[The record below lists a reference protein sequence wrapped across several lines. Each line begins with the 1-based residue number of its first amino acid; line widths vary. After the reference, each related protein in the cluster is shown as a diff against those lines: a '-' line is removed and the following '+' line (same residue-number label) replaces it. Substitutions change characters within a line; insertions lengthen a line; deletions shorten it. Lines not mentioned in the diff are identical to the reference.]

1 MGLIDLVRKGVIEI
15 WEDVY
20 DARLDDKA
28 APDLGDIV
36 KGKEEP
42 IYSNPEEFFRRT
54 YMTSSMR
61 DLIEDVSETLAKA
74 KGGTI
79 FLLTSLFGGGKTHT
93 QIALYHA
100 FNSPEKL
107 KALELEADSPEKLK
121 ALELVAKIAEAG
133 KPIIVVMDG
142 SRADLVPHPK
152 EPFKAEGFTIKTIW
166 GMLAYRL
173 GAYAKIKH
181 LDSEK
186 APAPDVS
193 LLRNLLSEAKEPL
206 LILMDEVVHY
216 IFNMYKS
223 PELRDYGERVKLFL
237 DFLARAVEDTPRTAL
252 VVSVQAEYR
261 IVEGQRQLFEEKV
274 FEDYAR
280 MVLTVLTREST
291 RIITPVSPEDV
302 VKVLRRRLF
311 KRIPEDKAMD
321 ARDKL
326 YGGYRESPE
335 LFGVESEWQFSP
347 GEAGRLIS
355 AKDAYPFH
363 PKYVEVLQ
371 EFVTRNR
378 DLQKTRDAVRITR
391 KVVRRLLKGREDFDF
406 IMPWHIDLKDAD
418 IRNRVLTDS
427 YGEFRDVA
435 SRDIVSEDG
444 RLGSV
449 VECSKPPL
457 ALKIATVVLLKTYTY
472 ETFKEPLKVF
482 PDKKSI
488 ALMVFEPETFA
499 REKWTPLDIETA
511 IDEMRGALPHF
522 VEENGRYWFTPYYP
536 VIEYV
541 EKRAEELLKGPKT
554 KLYEVLKDSVK
565 GLLLKMEK
573 RGPIERGEVFDERNV
588 VIVGYGDYVW
598 KEVLVKDDPSMK
610 LVVFVKPEVSE
621 DEVRGLILM
630 KGEGSRRTYR
640 NTVVAVC
647 PHLNA
652 DFERLHSLAAKIL
665 ASEEVMESIA
675 EYYADKEVRGLM
687 ERKLKNYE
695 DATRN
700 NLNLNLLST
709 LTRIAYPRR
718 GTTAD
723 EIGWVETTATSS
735 IISQV
740 EAGLKDP
747 ATGPK
752 LRTDFGFSDLADL
765 LKMNLNWDL
774 VEGSERREFREIVNF
789 FYTATI
795 APLTNRSAIER
806 ALLGG
811 VERLDIGVRVDDK
824 LYWKRLGLENGA
836 ELPPKPLKDS
846 AEILPYK
853 LSGNA
858 LRDRLLA
865 ESGEQ
870 TVGKELHVVWYEV
883 DVAGKR
889 VKLQDLIQEK
899 DWEKVLKAGLI
910 LRQEQVIPRGF
921 LLKVEPSSI
930 KVKPKEKAE
939 AKVSVKP
946 VGVYSYKVKLRAEK
960 GELSTSEGECPLESL
975 WSLGVFEEPGDH
987 VFKLDAVGEDGTAA
1001 SASLLV
1007 SVESLEEEVDV
1018 EKLDVTHVGA
1028 KLVHISPKDLTSYRQ
1043 VVEIISKLNLE
1054 AYASLTVQF
1063 GKEISFTG
1071 KNMDVRLAALFLS
1084 KFREIVMALPQVEK
1098 DTVVCGSIILRE
1110 PIAVDGSKITAFAPI
1125 SNRAFLRLRVK
1136 RHE

>member
-1 MGLIDLVRKGVIEI
+1 MGLIELVKSGIIEV

-36 KGKEEP
+36 KGREEP
-42 IYSNPEEFFRRT
+42 IYSNPEEFFSRT

-61 DLIEDVSETLAKA
+61 ELIEDVSETLAKG
-74 KGGTI
+74 KGGRI

-107 KALELEADSPEKLK
+107 KALDES
-121 ALELVAKIAEAG
+121 LVAKIAEVG

-173 GAYAKIKH
+173 GAYAKMRH
-181 LDSEK
+181 LDDEK
-186 APAPDVS
+186 APTPDVT
-193 LLRNLLSEAKEPL
+193 LLRNMLSEVKEPL
-206 LILMDEVVHY
+206 LILMDEIVHY

-223 PELRDYGERVKLFL
+223 PELRDYGDRVKLFL
-237 DFLARAVEDTPRTAL
+237 DYLARAVEDTPRTAL

-261 IVEGQRQLFEEKV
+261 IVEGQRQLFEEEV
-274 FEDYAR
+274 FKDYAR
-280 MVLTVLTREST
+280 MVLTVLSREST
-291 RIITPVSPEDV
+291 RTISPVSPEDV
-302 VKVLRRRLF
+302 VKVLKRRLF
-311 KRIPEDKAMD
+311 RRIPEDKAAE

-326 YGGYRESPE
+326 YRVYRENPE

-347 GEAGRLIS
+347 GEAGRLAS
-355 AKDAYPFH
+355 AKDTYPFH

-391 KVVRRLLKGREDFDF
+391 KVVRRLLRGREDSDF
-406 IMPWHIDLKDAD
+406 IMPWHIDLRDAD

-427 YGEFRDVA
+427 YREFRDVA

-449 VECSKPPL
+449 VECSKPTL
-457 ALKIATVVLLKTYTY
+457 AFKIATVVLLKTYTY

-482 PDKKSI
+482 PDKKSV
-488 ALMVFEPETFA
+488 ALMVYEPETFA
-499 REKWTPLDIETA
+499 REKWTPPDIETA
-511 IDEMRGALPHF
+511 LDEMRGALPHF
-522 VEENGRYWFTPYYP
+522 AEENGRYWFTPYYP

-541 EKRAEELLKGPKT
+541 KKRAEELKGQKIEV
-554 KLYEVLKDSVK
+554 YRVLKESVK
-565 GLLLKMEK
+565 GLLLRREK
-573 RGPIERGEVFDERNV
+573 RGPIEKGEVFDERNV
-588 VIVGYGDYVW
+588 VIIGYGDYIW
-598 KEVLVKDDPSMK
+598 EGALIRDEPSMK
-610 LVVFVKPEVSE
+610 LVVLIKPEVSE
-621 DEVRGLILM
+621 DEVRSLILM
-630 KGEGSRRTYR
+630 RGEGSRRTYR
-640 NTVVAVC
+640 NTVVVVC

-652 DFERLHSLAAKIL
+652 DFERLHSLAAQIL
-665 ASEEVMESIA
+665 ASKEVMESLA
-675 EYYADKEVRGLM
+675 EYYADKEIRGLM
-687 ERKLKNYE
+687 ERKLKVHE
-695 DATRN
+695 DSVRN

-709 LTRIAYPRR
+709 LTRIAYPRM
-718 GTTAD
+718 GATAD
-723 EIGWVETTATSS
+723 EVGWVETTASSS

-747 ATGPK
+747 GTGPK
-752 LRTDFGFSDLADL
+752 LRTDFSFRDLADL

-774 VEGSERREFREIVNF
+774 VEGLERREFREIVNF
-789 FYTATI
+789 FYTATV

-811 VERLDIGVRVDDK
+811 VGCLDIGVKVDDK
-824 LYWKRLGLENGA
+824 LYWKRLGPENGA
-836 ELPPKPLKDS
+836 ELPPTPLKDS
-846 AEILPYK
+846 AEVLPYK
-853 LSGNA
+853 LAANA
-858 LRDRLLA
+858 LKDKLLA

-870 TVGKELHVVWYEV
+870 IVDKELHVVWYEV
-883 DVAGKR
+883 EVAGKR
-889 VKLQDLIQEK
+889 VRLQDLILEK
-899 DWEKVLKAGLI
+899 GWEKALKTGLI

-921 LLKVEPSSI
+921 LLKVEPGSV
-930 KVKPKEKAE
+930 KVKPGEKVE
-939 AKVSVKP
+939 VKVSVKP
-946 VGVYSYKVKLRAEK
+946 VGVYSCKVKLRAEK
-960 GELSTSEGECPLESL
+960 GELSTSEGECPFESL

-987 VFKLDAVGEDGTAA
+987 VFKLDAMGEDGTAT
-1001 SASLLV
+1001 SASLIV

-1018 EKLDVTHVGA
+1018 EKLDITHVGA

-1043 VVEIISKLNLE
+1043 AVEIVSKLNLE
-1054 AYASLTVQF
+1054 AHASLTVQF

-1071 KNMDVRLAALFLS
+1071 KSMDVRLAALFLS
-1084 KFREIVMALPQVEK
+1084 KFREIVMALPQMEK
-1098 DTVVCGSIILRE
+1098 ETTIDGVIKFRQ
-1110 PIAVDGSKITAFAPI
+1110 PIAVDGSKITVFAPI
-1125 SNRAFLRLRVK
+1125 SNKAFFRLRVK